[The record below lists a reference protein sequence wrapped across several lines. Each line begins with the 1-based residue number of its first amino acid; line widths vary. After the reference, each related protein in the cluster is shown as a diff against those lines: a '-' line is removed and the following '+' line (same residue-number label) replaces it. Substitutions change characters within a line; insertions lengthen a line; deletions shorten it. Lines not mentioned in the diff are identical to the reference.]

1 VFGGRYV
8 YTLNNTRAGV
18 AAAAFE
24 VFANDYAWDTLGI
37 TVTRQSDWIPD
48 LITYDVF
55 TDDIDPRN
63 SLIIGKSRYLSI
75 RFHTLPSGRVEMS
88 VEEHKRYEH
97 NELIPRQ
104 LQTLVQNFPEKFKNY
119 FQELASE
126 PAEQG
131 AARGKIRHHI
141 ERLVEIYQNN
151 LHNLEVRAA
160 RQSMDVD
167 IKTLNEIEYTEG
179 RIAQLK
185 EKLKSLRET

>member
-1 VFGGRYV
+1 MFGGRYI

-75 RFHTLPSGRVEMS
+75 RLQTLPSGRVEMS

-97 NELIPRQ
+97 KEVIPRQ
-104 LQTLVQNFPEKFKNY
+104 LQELVEGFPEKFINY
-119 FQELASE
+119 FEELASE
-126 PAEQG
+126 PTKQDVV
-131 AARGKIRHHI
+131 R
-141 ERLVEIYQNN
+141 ERIKFVEAQIEIYQGN
-151 LHNLEVRAA
+151 LNHLEIKAA
-160 RQSMDVD
+160 RQGMDVD
-167 IKTLNEIEYTEG
+167 TKTHNEIKYTEG

-185 EKLKSLRET
+185 EKLKSLCET